1 MKIRKIL
8 LYNFKN
14 FRNETVIDFSDGI
27 TFLVGPNGYGKTTIF
42 DAIELGLTGNLSRIN
57 KVTAENIVYNKP
69 FFQNEIGQPVII
81 KLWLEKMN
89 GDQLVIVRKLVNSCT
104 ESKNIFAPLKSA
116 SQFKLFRQVE
126 VSESNFRS
134 TDNIKLED
142 ITQSSIDTFLGINGK
157 YEIEKIFNLF
167 NYIQQEETTF
177 FLKQTEY
184 ERGDSLSFLV
194 KTDKIEKKIEKI
206 NTVTN
211 VIRKKISDFKG
222 QLQNLK
228 QQELSDVSY
237 HRLFNHREFVF
248 DRETPFSI
256 ANLDKL
262 LTYQN
267 TLQNII
273 DFKKNF
279 SIGEYNRKTERDK
292 RKKDIAGG
300 RAIKQALYFSM
311 LSPNI
316 LKSNSQWLWEKYSL
330 DNPKLFEYVL
340 LENYLQSYE
349 RVVHDCNRR
358 KQLNTYLTNLS
369 SDITEMTEQSITYT
383 QNDRLSGDF
392 ELLKIQVVKFQ
403 SLRNNASQ
411 VDKNLSE
418 LRQLRSNLGNKFDE
432 LRHRHIDEN
441 KCPFCNSQ
449 FQTFEELKQAYD
461 SYKNYLTEISS
472 QSSLQLQEAQ
482 LLLNERIQQL
492 KQKIIDEI
500 NNLSIDVDKNL
511 LDRLQKLKNSYQS
524 YSQNVE
530 GFKTFIQSYT
540 IMVPYELGRLEFK
553 DYNQQHQLNWQE
565 FQSKLVVDD
574 DVYSLLDNN
583 SLGNIKE
590 ELEVLREEFPE
601 LQFETYQLE
610 SSSYSKINIA
620 MIDSRLLELKNAIHS
635 AVDNKYAI
643 NENLIADTE
652 NIFPTYFQSKV
663 EVLEAIR
670 IGDLENKKLYLDR
683 QHKLVQNQQLQ
694 DLSSQIETLRITVER
709 LEEINTIYKE
719 EVKQFKIDIV
729 KKLRIPFFIY
739 SAKMLQNYQQG
750 LGIFLTYNKTTI
762 DKEETTTDEATG
774 NQVKTIKKI
783 TKTIIRFK
791 SDPNNDHDAINQ
803 LSTGQ
808 LAVVSL
814 AFTLSLNTMFKLS
827 DNLNFLMIDDP
838 VQDMDAMNVLSFI
851 EILRHGIID
860 KYQIILSTYSDF
872 NALFMGYKFA
882 NSNSEVNIKYEK
894 VSDLQE

>member
-1 MKIRKIL
+1 
-8 LYNFKN
+8 
-14 FRNETVIDFSDGI
+14 
-27 TFLVGPNGYGKTTIF
+27 
-42 DAIELGLTGNLSRIN
+42 
-57 KVTAENIVYNKP
+57 
-69 FFQNEIGQPVII
+69 
-81 KLWLEKMN
+81 
-89 GDQLVIVRKLVNSCT
+89 
-104 ESKNIFAPLKSA
+104 
-116 SQFKLFRQVE
+116 
-126 VSESNFRS
+126 
-134 TDNIKLED
+134 
-142 ITQSSIDTFLGINGK
+142 
-157 YEIEKIFNLF
+157 
-167 NYIQQEETTF
+167 
-177 FLKQTEY
+177 
-184 ERGDSLSFLV
+184 
-194 KTDKIEKKIEKI
+194 
-206 NTVTN
+206 
-211 VIRKKISDFKG
+211 
-222 QLQNLK
+222 
-228 QQELSDVSY
+228 
-237 HRLFNHREFVF
+237 
-248 DRETPFSI
+248 
-256 ANLDKL
+256 
-262 LTYQN
+262 
-267 TLQNII
+267 
-273 DFKKNF
+273 
-279 SIGEYNRKTERDK
+279 
-292 RKKDIAGG
+292 
-300 RAIKQALYFSM
+300 M

-330 DNPKLFEYVL
+330 DNPLLFEYVL
-340 LENYLQSYE
+340 LENYLKSYE
-349 RVVHDCNRR
+349 SVVHDCNRR

-369 SDITEMTEQSITYT
+369 ADITEMTEQSITYT

-392 ELLKIQVVKFQ
+392 ELLQIQVVKFQ

-500 NNLSIDVDKNL
+500 NSLSIDVDKNL
-511 LDRLQKLKNSYQS
+511 LDRLQELKNSYQS

-610 SSSYSKINIA
+610 SSSYSKINMA
-620 MIDSRLLELKNAIHS
+620 MIDSRLLELKNAIYS
-635 AVDNKYAI
+635 AVDNNYAI
-643 NENLIADTE
+643 NENLIADSE

-663 EVLEAIR
+663 EVLEDIR

-750 LGIFLTYNKTTI
+750 MGIFLTHKKTMNS
-762 DKEETTTDEATG
+762 DSGKVA
-774 NQVKTIKKI
+774 
-783 TKTIIRFK
+783 IIRFK
-791 SDPNNDHDAINQ
+791 SDTNNDHDVMNQ

-894 VSDLQE
+894 VSDLQG

>member
-1 MKIRKIL
+1 
-8 LYNFKN
+8 
-14 FRNETVIDFSDGI
+14 
-27 TFLVGPNGYGKTTIF
+27 
-42 DAIELGLTGNLSRIN
+42 
-57 KVTAENIVYNKP
+57 
-69 FFQNEIGQPVII
+69 
-81 KLWLEKMN
+81 
-89 GDQLVIVRKLVNSCT
+89 
-104 ESKNIFAPLKSA
+104 
-116 SQFKLFRQVE
+116 
-126 VSESNFRS
+126 
-134 TDNIKLED
+134 
-142 ITQSSIDTFLGINGK
+142 
-157 YEIEKIFNLF
+157 
-167 NYIQQEETTF
+167 
-177 FLKQTEY
+177 
-184 ERGDSLSFLV
+184 
-194 KTDKIEKKIEKI
+194 
-206 NTVTN
+206 
-211 VIRKKISDFKG
+211 
-222 QLQNLK
+222 
-228 QQELSDVSY
+228 
-237 HRLFNHREFVF
+237 
-248 DRETPFSI
+248 
-256 ANLDKL
+256 
-262 LTYQN
+262 
-267 TLQNII
+267 
-273 DFKKNF
+273 
-279 SIGEYNRKTERDK
+279 
-292 RKKDIAGG
+292 
-300 RAIKQALYFSM
+300 M

-432 LRHRHIDEN
+432 LRHRHIDKN

-500 NNLSIDVDKNL
+500 NSLSIDVDKNL

-583 SLGNIKE
+583 SLGDIKE

-663 EVLEAIR
+663 EVLEDIR

-860 KYQIILSTYSDF
+860 KYQIILSTYSDL

-894 VSDLQE
+894 VSDLQV

>member
-89 GDQLVIVRKLVNSCT
+89 GDQLLIVRKLVNSST
-104 ESKNIFAPLKSA
+104 DSRNSFAPLKSA

-126 VSESNFRS
+126 VSETNFS
-134 TDNIKLED
+134 SIDNTSLEE
-142 ITQSSIDTFLGINGK
+142 ITQSSIDAFLGINGK

-194 KTDKIEKKIEKI
+194 KTDKVEKKIKEI

-211 VIRKKISDFKG
+211 VINRKISDLEG
-222 QLQNLK
+222 QLKNLK
-228 QQELSDVSY
+228 QQELSDVPY

-279 SIGEYNRKTERDK
+279 SIEEYNRKTERDK
-292 RKKDIAGG
+292 RKKDIAGDT
-300 RAIKQALYFSM
+300 ANKQALYFSM
-311 LSPNI
+311 LYPNI

-369 SDITEMTEQSITYT
+369 ADITEMTEQSITYT

-418 LRQLRSNLGNKFDE
+418 LRQLRSNLSNKFDE
-432 LRHRHIDEN
+432 LRYRHIDEN

-472 QSSLQLQEAQ
+472 QNSLQLQEVQ
-482 LLLNERIQQL
+482 LSLNKLIQQL

-500 NNLSIDVDKNL
+500 KSLSTDVDKKL
-511 LDRLQKLKNSYQS
+511 LDKLQELKNLYQS
-524 YSQNVE
+524 YSQDVE
-530 GFKTFIQSYT
+530 VFKTFIQSYT

-553 DYNQQHQLNWQE
+553 DYNRQHQLNLQE
-565 FQSKLVVDD
+565 FQSKLVVDN
-574 DVYSLLDNN
+574 DVYRLLDINN
-583 SLGNIKE
+583 LGNIKRQ
-590 ELEVLREEFPE
+590 LDDLREEFSE

-610 SSSYSKINIA
+610 SSSYSKINME
-620 MIDSRLLELKNAIHS
+620 MIDSRLLELKNAMHS
-635 AVDNKYAI
+635 AVDNNYAI
-643 NENLIADTE
+643 NENLIADAE

-663 EVLEAIR
+663 EVLEDIR

-694 DLSSQIETLRITVER
+694 DLSSQIEILRITVER

-750 LGIFLTYNKTTI
+750 MGIFLTHKKTTSS
-762 DKEETTTDEATG
+762 DNGKVA
-774 NQVKTIKKI
+774 
-783 TKTIIRFK
+783 IIRFK
-791 SDPNNDHDAINQ
+791 SDTNNDHDVMNQ

-882 NSNSEVNIKYEK
+882 NSNSKVNIKYEK
-894 VSDLQE
+894 VSDLQG

>member
-89 GDQLVIVRKLVNSCT
+89 GDQLVIVRKLVNSST
-104 ESKNIFAPLKSA
+104 DSRNLFAPLKSA

-126 VSESNFRS
+126 VSETNFS
-134 TDNIKLED
+134 SIDNTSLEE
-142 ITQSSIDTFLGINGK
+142 ITQSSIDAFLGINGK

-177 FLKQTEY
+177 FLKQTEQ

-194 KTDKIEKKIEKI
+194 KTNKVEKKIKEI

-211 VIRKKISDFKG
+211 VINRKISDLEG
-222 QLQNLK
+222 QLKNLK
-228 QQELSDVSY
+228 QQELSDVPY
-237 HRLFNHREFVF
+237 HRLFNHKEFVF

-256 ANLDKL
+256 ANLDKS

-279 SIGEYNRKTERDK
+279 SIEEYGRKTERDK
-292 RKKDIAGG
+292 RKNDIAGDT
-300 RAIKQALYFSM
+300 AIKQALYFSL
-311 LSPNI
+311 LSPSI

-330 DNPKLFEYVL
+330 DNPILFEYVL
-340 LENYLQSYE
+340 LENYLQSFETILYE
-349 RVVHDCNRR
+349 NRRR
-358 KQLNTYLTNLS
+358 KQLNKYWVYLST
-369 SDITEMTEQSITYT
+369 DINQMTAQSFQYF
-383 QNDRLSGDF
+383 QDERLSKDF
-392 ELLKIQVVKFQ
+392 ESLKSQITSYQT
-403 SLRNNASQ
+403 LRESVGQ
-411 VDKNLSE
+411 VDKSLSD
-418 LRQLRSNLGNKFDE
+418 LRQLRRKLDKKFDD
-432 LRHRHIDEN
+432 LRQHNHVDEN
-441 KCPFCNSQ
+441 KCPFCNTQ
-449 FQTFEELKQAYD
+449 FDSFNDLKQAYD
-461 SYKNYLTEISS
+461 SYEAYLSEISS
-472 QSSLQLQEAQ
+472 RDSHQLRDTQS
-482 LLLNERIQQL
+482 LLNSLIQQV
-492 KQKIIDEI
+492 KQKITDEIEGFTTNIDE
-500 NNLSIDVDKNL
+500 NL
-511 LDRLQKLKNSYQS
+511 LVRLQELQNSFQS
-524 YSQNVE
+524 YSQKVE

-540 IMVPYELGRLEFK
+540 TMVPYELGRLEFK
-553 DYNQQHQLNWQE
+553 KYNQQYQLNLKE

-574 DVYSLLDNN
+574 DVYRVLDIN

-590 ELEVLREEFPE
+590 KLDGLREEFSE

-610 SSSYSKINIA
+610 SSSYSKINMA
-620 MIDSRLLELKNAIHS
+620 MIDSRLLELKNAIHL

-643 NENLIADTE
+643 NENLIADAE

-683 QHKLVQNQQLQ
+683 QHKLIQNQQLQ
-694 DLSSQIETLRITVER
+694 DLSSQIETLRATVER

-750 LGIFLTYNKTTI
+750 MGIFLTHKQTTNS
-762 DKEETTTDEATG
+762 DNGKVA
-774 NQVKTIKKI
+774 
-783 TKTIIRFK
+783 IIRFK
-791 SDPNNDHDAINQ
+791 SDTNNDHDVMNQ

-894 VSDLQE
+894 VSDLQG

>member
-14 FRNETVIDFSDGI
+14 FRNETVIDFSNGI

-42 DAIELGLTGNLSRIN
+42 DAIELGLTGNLSRVN

-69 FFQNEIGQPVII
+69 FFQNEIGQPVVI
-81 KLWLEKMN
+81 KLWLEKTN
-89 GDQLVIVRKLVNSCT
+89 GDQLVIVRKLENSST
-104 ESKNIFAPLKSA
+104 DRKKKFAPLKSA
-116 SQFKLFRQVE
+116 NQFKLFRQVE
-126 VSESNFRS
+126 VSETNFRFIENTS
-134 TDNIKLED
+134 LEE
-142 ITQSSIDTFLGINGK
+142 ITQSYIDVFLGFNGN
-157 YEIEKIFNLF
+157 YEIEKILNLF

-177 FLKQTEY
+177 FLKQTEQ

-194 KTDKIEKKIEKI
+194 KTDKVEKKIDKI
-206 NTVTN
+206 NTVTKI
-211 VIRKKISDFKG
+211 IRRKINDLQKQFKE
-222 QLQNLK
+222 LSK
-228 QQELSDVSY
+228 QELSDVPY

-248 DRETPFSI
+248 DSENPFSI
-256 ANLDKL
+256 DNLDQS

-273 DFKKNF
+273 DFKNKF
-279 SIGEYNRKTERDK
+279 SIEEYKRRTERDK
-292 RKKDIAGG
+292 RKKTISGDISL
-300 RAIKQALYFSM
+300 KQTLYFSM

-316 LKSNSQWLWEKYSL
+316 LRSNYQWQWEKYTL
-330 DNPKLFEYVL
+330 ENPILFEYVL
-340 LENYLQSYE
+340 LENYLQTFDSISREYK
-349 RVVHDCNRR
+349 RR
-358 KQLNTYLTNLS
+358 QQLNQYLAALS
-369 SDITEMTEQSITYT
+369 NDINQITAQSFSYF
-383 QNDRLSGDF
+383 QDDRLSNYF
-392 ELLKIQVVKFQ
+392 ESLKSQIIGYQT
-403 SLRNNASQ
+403 LRESVGQ
-411 VDKNLSE
+411 VDKNLSD
-418 LRQLRSNLGNKFDE
+418 LRQLRRELDEKFE
-432 LRHRHIDEN
+432 KLRQHNHVDGN
-441 KCPFCNSQ
+441 KCPFCSTQ
-449 FQTFEELKQAYD
+449 FDSFDNLTKAYHQ
-461 SYKNYLTEISS
+461 YNAYLSEISS
-472 QSSLQLQEAQ
+472 RDSQRLQDAR
-482 LLLNERIQQL
+482 LLLDESIQQL
-492 KQKIIDEI
+492 KQVITDEI
-500 NNLSIDVDKNL
+500 NSLSTDVDKNL
-511 LDRLQKLKNSYQS
+511 LDKLQELRNLYQS

-540 IMVPYELGRLEFK
+540 NMMPYNLGRLEFK
-553 DYNQQHQLNWQE
+553 DYNQQYQLNLQE

-574 DVYSLLDNN
+574 DVYSVLDIN

-590 ELEVLREEFPE
+590 ELDGLREEFPE

-610 SSSYSKINIA
+610 SSSYSKINKA
-620 MIDSRLLELKNAIHS
+620 MIDSRLNELKKAIHL
-635 AVDNKYAI
+635 AIDEKYAI
-643 NENLIADTE
+643 DENLIADDK
-652 NIFPTYFQSKV
+652 NIFPTYFQSTVK
-663 EVLEAIR
+663 VLEDIH
-670 IGDLENKKLYLDR
+670 IGDIEEKKLYLDK
-683 QHKLVQNQQLQ
+683 QYKLIQNQRFQ

-709 LEEINTIYKE
+709 LEEINTIYKK

-750 LGIFLTYNKTTI
+750 MGIFLTH
-762 DKEETTTDEATG
+762 
-774 NQVKTIKKI
+774 KKSANDDNE
-783 TKTIIRFK
+783 KVAIIRFK
-791 SDPNNDHDAINQ
+791 SDTNNDHDVMNQ

-882 NSNSEVNIKYEK
+882 NSNSEVNIKYEN

>member
-89 GDQLVIVRKLVNSCT
+89 GDQLVIVRKLVNSST
-104 ESKNIFAPLKSA
+104 DSSNLFAPLKSA
-116 SQFKLFRQVE
+116 SQFMLFRQVE
-126 VSESNFRS
+126 VSETNFS
-134 TDNIKLED
+134 SIGNTSLEE
-142 ITQSSIDTFLGINGK
+142 ITQSSIDAFLGINEK

-177 FLKQTEY
+177 FLKRTEQ

-194 KTDKIEKKIEKI
+194 KTDKVEKKIKDI

-211 VIRKKISDFKG
+211 VINRKISDLEG
-222 QLQNLK
+222 QLKNLK
-228 QQELSDVSY
+228 QQELSDVPY
-237 HRLFNHREFVF
+237 HRLFNHKEFVF
-248 DRETPFSI
+248 DVETPFSI

-279 SIGEYNRKTERDK
+279 SIEEYSRKTERDK
-292 RKKDIAGG
+292 RKKDITGD
-300 RAIKQALYFSM
+300 RAINQVLYFSM

-330 DNPKLFEYVL
+330 DNPLLFEYVL
-340 LENYLQSYE
+340 LENYLKSYE
-349 RVVHDCNRR
+349 SVVHDCNRR

-369 SDITEMTEQSITYT
+369 ADITEMTEQSITYT

-392 ELLKIQVVKFQ
+392 ELLQIQVVKFQ

-500 NNLSIDVDKNL
+500 NSLSIDVDKNL
-511 LDRLQKLKNSYQS
+511 LDRLQELKNSYQS

-610 SSSYSKINIA
+610 SSSYSKINMA
-620 MIDSRLLELKNAIHS
+620 MIDSRLYELKKAIYL
-635 AVDNKYAI
+635 AIDEKYAI
-643 NENLIADTE
+643 NENLIVDTE
-652 NIFPTYFQSKV
+652 NILPTYFQSKV
-663 EVLEAIR
+663 EVLEDIR

-750 LGIFLTYNKTTI
+750 MGIFLTHKKTTNS
-762 DKEETTTDEATG
+762 DSGKVA
-774 NQVKTIKKI
+774 
-783 TKTIIRFK
+783 IIRFK
-791 SDPNNDHDAINQ
+791 SDTNNDHDVMNQ

-894 VSDLQE
+894 VSDLQG

>member
-89 GDQLVIVRKLVNSCT
+89 GDQLVIVRKLVNSST
-104 ESKNIFAPLKSA
+104 DSRNSFAPLKSA

-126 VSESNFRS
+126 VSETNFS
-134 TDNIKLED
+134 SIDNTSLEE
-142 ITQSSIDTFLGINGK
+142 ITQSSIDAFLGINGK

-177 FLKQTEY
+177 FLKQTEQ

-194 KTDKIEKKIEKI
+194 KTDKVEKKIKEI

-211 VIRKKISDFKG
+211 VINRKISDLEG
-222 QLQNLK
+222 QLKNLK
-228 QQELSDVSY
+228 QQELSDVPY
-237 HRLFNHREFVF
+237 HRLFNHKEFVF
-248 DRETPFSI
+248 DCETPFSI

-279 SIGEYNRKTERDK
+279 SIEEYNRKRERDK
-292 RKKDIAGG
+292 RKKDIADDT
-300 RAIKQALYFSM
+300 AVKQALYFSI

-316 LKSNSQWLWEKYSL
+316 LRSNSQWLWEKYSL

-358 KQLNTYLTNLS
+358 KQLNAYLTNLS
-369 SDITEMTEQSITYT
+369 ANITEMTEQSITYT

-472 QSSLQLQEAQ
+472 QNSLQLQEVQ
-482 LLLNERIQQL
+482 LLLNELIQQL
-492 KQKIIDEI
+492 KKKIIDEI
-500 NNLSIDVDKNL
+500 NSLSTDVDKNL
-511 LDRLQKLKNSYQS
+511 LDRLQELKNLYQS
-524 YSQNVE
+524 YSRNVE

-553 DYNQQHQLNWQE
+553 DYNQQHQLNLQE
-565 FQSKLVVDD
+565 FQSKLVVDN
-574 DVYSLLDNN
+574 DVYRLLDINN
-583 SLGNIKE
+583 LENIKRQ
-590 ELEVLREEFPE
+590 LGDLREEFSE

-610 SSSYSKINIA
+610 SSSYSKINMA
-620 MIDSRLLELKNAIHS
+620 MIDSKLLELKNAIHS

-643 NENLIADTE
+643 NENLIADAE

-663 EVLEAIR
+663 EVLEDIR

-694 DLSSQIETLRITVER
+694 DLSSQIETLRATVGR

-750 LGIFLTYNKTTI
+750 MGIFLTYKKTTSS
-762 DKEETTTDEATG
+762 DNGKVA
-774 NQVKTIKKI
+774 
-783 TKTIIRFK
+783 IIRFK
-791 SDPNNDHDAINQ
+791 SDTNNDHDVMNQ

-894 VSDLQE
+894 VSDLQG

>member
-89 GDQLVIVRKLVNSCT
+89 GDQLVIVRKLVNSST
-104 ESKNIFAPLKSA
+104 DSSNLFAPLKSA
-116 SQFKLFRQVE
+116 SQFMLFRQVE
-126 VSESNFRS
+126 VSETNFS
-134 TDNIKLED
+134 SIDNTSLEE
-142 ITQSSIDTFLGINGK
+142 ITQSSIDAFLGINEK

-177 FLKQTEY
+177 FLKRTEQ

-194 KTDKIEKKIEKI
+194 KTDKVEKKIKDI

-211 VIRKKISDFKG
+211 VINRKISDLEG
-222 QLQNLK
+222 QLKNLK
-228 QQELSDVSY
+228 QQELSDVPY
-237 HRLFNHREFVF
+237 HRLFNHKEFVF
-248 DRETPFSI
+248 DVEPPFSI

-279 SIGEYNRKTERDK
+279 SIEEYSRKTERDK
-292 RKKDIAGG
+292 RKKDITGD
-300 RAIKQALYFSM
+300 RAINQVLYFSM

-330 DNPKLFEYVL
+330 DNPLLFEYVL
-340 LENYLQSYE
+340 LENYLKSYE
-349 RVVHDCNRR
+349 SVVHDCNRR

-369 SDITEMTEQSITYT
+369 ADITEMTEQSITYT

-392 ELLKIQVVKFQ
+392 ELLQIQVVKFQ

-500 NNLSIDVDKNL
+500 NSLSIDVDKNL
-511 LDRLQKLKNSYQS
+511 LDRLQELKNSYQS

-610 SSSYSKINIA
+610 SSSYSKINMA
-620 MIDSRLLELKNAIHS
+620 MIDSRLLELKNAIYS
-635 AVDNKYAI
+635 AVDNNYAI
-643 NENLIADTE
+643 NENLIADSE

-663 EVLEAIR
+663 EVLEDIR

-750 LGIFLTYNKTTI
+750 MGIFLTHKKTTNS
-762 DKEETTTDEATG
+762 DSGKVA
-774 NQVKTIKKI
+774 
-783 TKTIIRFK
+783 IIRFK
-791 SDPNNDHDAINQ
+791 SDTNNDHDVMNQ

-894 VSDLQE
+894 VSDLQG

>member
-89 GDQLVIVRKLVNSCT
+89 DDQLVIVRKLVNSST
-104 ESKNIFAPLKSA
+104 DSSNLFAPLKSA
-116 SQFKLFRQVE
+116 SQFMLFRQVE
-126 VSESNFRS
+126 VSETNFS
-134 TDNIKLED
+134 SIGNTSLEE
-142 ITQSSIDTFLGINGK
+142 ITQSSIDAFLGINEK

-177 FLKQTEY
+177 FLKRTEQ

-194 KTDKIEKKIEKI
+194 KTDKVEKKIKDI

-211 VIRKKISDFKG
+211 VINRKISDLEG
-222 QLQNLK
+222 QLKNLK
-228 QQELSDVSY
+228 QQELSDVPY
-237 HRLFNHREFVF
+237 HRLFNHKEFVF
-248 DRETPFSI
+248 DVETPFSI

-279 SIGEYNRKTERDK
+279 SIEEYSRKTERDK
-292 RKKDIAGG
+292 RKKDITGD
-300 RAIKQALYFSM
+300 RAINQVLYFSM

-330 DNPKLFEYVL
+330 DNPLLFEYVL
-340 LENYLQSYE
+340 LENYLKSYE
-349 RVVHDCNRR
+349 SVVHDCNRR

-369 SDITEMTEQSITYT
+369 ADITEMTEQSITYT

-392 ELLKIQVVKFQ
+392 ELLQIQVVKFQ

-500 NNLSIDVDKNL
+500 NSLSIDVDKNL
-511 LDRLQKLKNSYQS
+511 LDRLQELKNSYQS

-610 SSSYSKINIA
+610 SSSYSKINMA
-620 MIDSRLLELKNAIHS
+620 MIDSRLLELKNAIYS
-635 AVDNKYAI
+635 AVDNNYAI
-643 NENLIADTE
+643 NENLIADSE

-663 EVLEAIR
+663 EVLEDIR

-750 LGIFLTYNKTTI
+750 MGIFLTHKKTTNS
-762 DKEETTTDEATG
+762 DSGKVA
-774 NQVKTIKKI
+774 
-783 TKTIIRFK
+783 IIRFK
-791 SDPNNDHDAINQ
+791 SDTNNDHDVMNQ

-894 VSDLQE
+894 VSDLQG

>member
-89 GDQLVIVRKLVNSCT
+89 GDQLVIVRKLVNSST
-104 ESKNIFAPLKSA
+104 DSSNLFAPLKSA
-116 SQFKLFRQVE
+116 SQFMLFRQVE
-126 VSESNFRS
+126 VSETNFS
-134 TDNIKLED
+134 SIGNTSLEE
-142 ITQSSIDTFLGINGK
+142 ITQSSIDAFLGINEK

-177 FLKQTEY
+177 FLKQTEQ

-194 KTDKIEKKIEKI
+194 KTDKVEKKIKDI

-211 VIRKKISDFKG
+211 VINRKISDLEG
-222 QLQNLK
+222 QLKNLK
-228 QQELSDVSY
+228 QQELSDVPY
-237 HRLFNHREFVF
+237 HRLFNHKEFVF
-248 DRETPFSI
+248 DVETPFSI

-262 LTYQN
+262 LTYKN
-267 TLQNII
+267 SLQNII

-279 SIGEYNRKTERDK
+279 SIEEYSRKTERDK
-292 RKKDIAGG
+292 RKKDITGD
-300 RAIKQALYFSM
+300 RAINQVLYFSM

-330 DNPKLFEYVL
+330 DNPLLFEYVL
-340 LENYLQSYE
+340 LENYLKSYE
-349 RVVHDCNRR
+349 SVVHDCNRR

-369 SDITEMTEQSITYT
+369 ADITEMTEQSITYT

-392 ELLKIQVVKFQ
+392 ELLQIQVVKFQ

-500 NNLSIDVDKNL
+500 NSLSIDVDKNL
-511 LDRLQKLKNSYQS
+511 LDRLQELKNSYQS

-610 SSSYSKINIA
+610 SSSYSKINMA
-620 MIDSRLLELKNAIHS
+620 MIDSRLLELKNAIYS
-635 AVDNKYAI
+635 AVDNNYAI
-643 NENLIADTE
+643 NENLIADSE

-663 EVLEAIR
+663 EVLEDIR

-750 LGIFLTYNKTTI
+750 MGIFLTHKKTTNS
-762 DKEETTTDEATG
+762 DSGKVA
-774 NQVKTIKKI
+774 
-783 TKTIIRFK
+783 IIRFK
-791 SDPNNDHDAINQ
+791 SDTNNDHDVMNQ

-894 VSDLQE
+894 VSDLQG